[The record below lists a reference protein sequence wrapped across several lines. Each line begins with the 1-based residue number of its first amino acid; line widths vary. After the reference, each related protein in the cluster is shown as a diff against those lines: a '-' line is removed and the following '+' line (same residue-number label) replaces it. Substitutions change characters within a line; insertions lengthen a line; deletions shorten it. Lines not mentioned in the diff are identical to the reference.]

1 MKIITF
7 FSKSHTCLYKRFM
20 NTFPYDK
27 DIDLVV
33 RYMPQEC
40 DGNYDTWNE
49 NWMKTMYR
57 KVQYIID
64 YLDEIKEG
72 ELLIHADI
80 DIVFYRSFVKDLEKL
95 MNDSGNDIMF
105 QNDGSTLCMGFF
117 VVRKSDHIVKLF
129 NDLYERMG
137 DYEHDQD
144 AMNNI
149 LPFSGIQYDKLP
161 ERYFS
166 YGPLNGLKRWTVDCT
181 HVNVP
186 DDIVM
191 HHANWTVG
199 IDNKLKLI
207 QQVKDIIIER
217 DL

>member
-1 MKIITF
+1 MKLITF
-7 FSKSHTCLYKRFM
+7 FSKSHACLYKKFM
-20 NTFPYDK
+20 NTFPYDE
-27 DIDLVV
+27 DVDLIV

-64 YLDEIKEG
+64 YLDELKNG

-80 DIVFYRSFVKDLEKL
+80 DIVFYKSFAKDLRKL
-95 MNDSGNDIMF
+95 MSDSEDDIMF
-105 QNDGSTLCMGFF
+105 QNDGNTLCMGFF
-117 VVRKSDHIVKLF
+117 VVRKSDEIVRLF
-129 NDLYERMG
+129 NTVYERMK

-144 AMNNI
+144 AMNKI
-149 LPFSGIQYDKLP
+149 LPTSNIQYGKLP

-166 YGPLNGLKRWTVDCT
+166 YGPLNGLKRWTPECEY
-181 HVNVP
+181 VNVP
-186 DDIVM
+186 HDIVM

-199 IDNKLKLI
+199 VDNKLKLI
-207 QQVKDIIIER
+207 EQVKRIISHR
-217 DL
+217 